1 MIMSIFNDVYKS
13 NLIDKFLLCEDYIMN
28 TELAIEKML
37 KQQERDNE
45 LFKNMPIE
53 RIDDVI
59 TLIIPPE
66 DVIVSKTVI
75 AVNDDGVVVLR
86 RFIDRKLWSVSFLG
100 GLAIDKVQ
108 GWFDLSDEKFLRL
121 AKLEAMN

>member
-1 MIMSIFNDVYKS
+1 
-13 NLIDKFLLCEDYIMN
+13 MN
-28 TELAIEKML
+28 TELAIQKML
-37 KQQERDNE
+37 QQQERDNE

-75 AVNDDGVVVLR
+75 VVNDDGVVVLR
-86 RFIDRKLWSVSFLG
+86 RFIDRKLWSLTFAG
-100 GLAIDKVQ
+100 GLNIDKVQ
-108 GWFDLSDEKFLRL
+108 SWFDLSDDKFLRL
-121 AKLEAMN
+121 AKFEAMGLS

>member
-1 MIMSIFNDVYKS
+1 
-13 NLIDKFLLCEDYIMN
+13 MN
-28 TELAIEKML
+28 TELALKKML
-37 KQQERDNE
+37 QQQERDNE

-75 AVNDDGVVVLR
+75 VVNDGVVVLR
-86 RFIDRKLWSVSFLG
+86 RFIDRKLWSISFAS
-100 GLAIDKVQ
+100 GLSIDKVQ
-108 GWFDLSDEKFLRL
+108 GWLDLSDEKFLRL
-121 AKLEAMN
+121 AKIEAMN

>member
-1 MIMSIFNDVYKS
+1 
-13 NLIDKFLLCEDYIMN
+13 MN
-28 TELAIEKML
+28 TELAIQKML
-37 KQQERDNE
+37 QQQERDNE

-75 AVNDDGVVVLR
+75 VVNDDGVVVLR
-86 RFIDRKLWSVSFLG
+86 RFIDRKLWSISFANGLG
-100 GLAIDKVQ
+100 IDKVQ
-108 GWFDLSDEKFLRL
+108 SWLDVSDKVFLKL
-121 AKLEAMN
+121 AKFEAMN

>member
-1 MIMSIFNDVYKS
+1 
-13 NLIDKFLLCEDYIMN
+13 MN
-28 TELAIEKML
+28 MELALKKML
-37 KQQERDNE
+37 HQQERDNE

-59 TLIIPPE
+59 TLILPPE
-66 DVIVSKTVI
+66 EIISSKTVI

-100 GLAIDKVQ
+100 GLSIDKVQ